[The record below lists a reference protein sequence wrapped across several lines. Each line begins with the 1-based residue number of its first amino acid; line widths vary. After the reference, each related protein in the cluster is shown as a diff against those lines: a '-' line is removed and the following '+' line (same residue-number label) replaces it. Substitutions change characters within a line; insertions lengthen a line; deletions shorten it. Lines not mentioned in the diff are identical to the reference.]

1 MASINKVI
9 LIGRLGKDPEMRFT
23 QSKQAVANFS
33 IATSESWKDKGG
45 QKQEKTEWHNIIL
58 WARLAEL
65 ANEYLHKG
73 SQVYIEGRLQT
84 RSWDDK
90 DGIKHYTTEIIG
102 QNMQFLDEKKNSGD
116 GNGAKDN
123 RNWES
128 KQPDNLPF

>member
-33 IATSESWKDKGG
+33 LATNESWKDKGG
-45 QKQEKTEWHNIIL
+45 QKQEKTEWHNVVL

-65 ANEYLHKG
+65 ASEYLHKG

-102 QNMQFLDEKKNSGD
+102 QNMQFLDGKKNQ
-116 GNGAKDN
+116 GNGNGDKDN